1 MSIKHVLRCNLKT
14 NDYSRLP
21 GWPKATP
28 HSRTVGNTILRQ
40 HQEQIARQTNNP
52 SRTCNYPTIKNK
64 TSIQSNDFVDRTTKQ
79 DQPSIL
85 SDILM
90 DKAAKSEKSSTQ
102 S

>member
-1 MSIKHVLRCNLKT
+1 MQ
-14 NDYSRLP
+14 
-21 GWPKATP
+21 
-28 HSRTVGNTILRQ
+28 HSTSANR
-40 HQEQIARQTNNP
+40 H
-52 SRTCNYPTIKNK
+52 NYPTIKNK
-64 TSIQSNDFVDRTTKQ
+64 TSIQSNDFVDRTPKQ